1 MSKRRAIYP
10 GSFDPVTNGHL
21 DLIQRALKLFDEVIV
36 LVAANAEKNSLFTP
50 EERVAFLK
58 RALKGCKGVK
68 VQTFEGLTVR
78 FAEKCGASALVRGI
92 RATSDF
98 DYEFQMALTNR
109 RLARKV
115 DTVFL
120 MPSESHF
127 YLSSRLIKEIAAL
140 HGDVSGYVPKFVE
153 QDLRRRFGF

>member
-58 RALKGCKGVK
+58 RALKGSKGVK

-78 FAEKCGASALVRGI
+78 FAEKSGAHALVRGI

-153 QDLRRRFGF
+153 QELRRRFGF